1 MIGSVPSYHDFEK
14 KAKKVLGRCADCGY
28 SGPMEHG
35 MTGYECARCHGMKL
49 MLKLVDGRYWL
60 QFTDRFVTL
69 PEEPQQSA
77 SSGEA
82 ADSGSSAP

>member
-14 KAKKVLGRCADCGY
+14 KAKKVIGRCADCGY

-35 MTGYECARCHGMKL
+35 MTGYECAQCCSMKL

-69 PEEPQQSA
+69 PDPPAQSEVSESA
-77 SSGEA
+77 SN
-82 ADSGSSAP
+82 